1 MAVLNVETAII
12 WGSGA
17 ALLEQALI
25 PVIMYDKIMYD
36 KTVKTI
42 IVFFTRL
49 SEIKGNMYKLLI
61 IMFSNI
67 CILLFQ

>member
-25 PVIMYDKIMYD
+25 PVIMYDKTI
-36 KTVKTI
+36 KTI
-42 IVFFTRL
+42 IGFFSRL
-49 SEIKGNMYKLLI
+49 CEIKGNMYKLLI

>member
-25 PVIMYDKIMYD
+25 PVIMYDKTI
-36 KTVKTI
+36 KTI

-49 SEIKGNMYKLLI
+49 CEIKGNMYKLLI